1 MVIRSRRTS
10 VVQATAGTPLSCSS
24 DALAPPRLTTGVRRL
39 RAFMKAII
47 CFLVCCLSVFAAD
60 TNEIRVVTRTDSHVS
75 PGYLVTYEEFTR
87 GGQTNL
93 IRVTSVKD
101 GATNSLAHNFY
112 HRGVY
117 LGRYSQGSGYSFINS
132 AAGAPYVL
140 AFVLD
145 SSNQV
150 RAASVTTT
158 NYVILDSF
166 TCTNGIFYPEDSSRI
181 EESNRKTKD
190 FLHR

>member
-1 MVIRSRRTS
+1 MTW
-10 VVQATAGTPLSCSS
+10 
-24 DALAPPRLTTGVRRL
+24 PPNKS
-39 RAFMKAII
+39 AFMEAII
-47 CFLVCCLSVFAAD
+47 GCLLCCLSVFAAD
-60 TNEIRVVTRTDSHVS
+60 TNEIRVVTRTTKVS
-75 PGYLVTYEEFTR
+75 PGYLLTYEEFTR

-93 IRVTSVKD
+93 LRITSIKD
-101 GATNSLAHNFY
+101 GVTNSLAHTFY
-112 HRGVY
+112 HQGAY
-117 LGRYSQGSGYSFINS
+117 LGRYSRGSGHTFINT

-150 RAASVTTT
+150 RAASVATT

>member
-1 MVIRSRRTS
+1 
-10 VVQATAGTPLSCSS
+10 
-24 DALAPPRLTTGVRRL
+24 
-39 RAFMKAII
+39 MKAIVG
-47 CFLVCCLSVFAAD
+47 CLLCCLSVVAAD
-60 TNEIRVVTRTDSHVS
+60 TNAIRITTRMDSHVS

-93 IRVTSVKD
+93 LRVTSVKD
-101 GATNSLAHNFY
+101 GVTNTIAHNFY
-112 HRGVY
+112 HQGVY
-117 LGRYSQGSGYSFINS
+117 LGRYSRGRGYTFINT
-132 AAGAPYVL
+132 AVGAPYVL

-150 RAASVTTT
+150 RVASVSTT

-166 TCTNGIFYPEDSSRI
+166 TCTNGIFYPEDSSRF
-181 EESNRKTKD
+181 EESNKKTKD

>member
-1 MVIRSRRTS
+1 MKPFLPGIDRSGTPDGS
-10 VVQATAGTPLSCSS
+10 SYHHGLLATATFMKPIIGCLLSC
-24 DALAPPRLTTGVRRL
+24 LPL
-39 RAFMKAII
+39 
-47 CFLVCCLSVFAAD
+47 FAVD
-60 TNEIRVVTRTDSHVS
+60 TNVIHFFTRTNSKIS
-75 PGYLVTYEEFTR
+75 PGYLITYEEFTR

-93 IRVTSVKD
+93 LRITSAKTGV
-101 GATNSLAHNFY
+101 TNSCAHNFY

-117 LGRYSQGSGYSFINS
+117 LGCYSQGGGYTFINS

-140 AFVLD
+140 TFVFD

-150 RAASVTTT
+150 RAASVSTT

-166 TCTNGIFYPEDSSRI
+166 TFTNGLFYPESSSRI

-190 FLHR
+190 H